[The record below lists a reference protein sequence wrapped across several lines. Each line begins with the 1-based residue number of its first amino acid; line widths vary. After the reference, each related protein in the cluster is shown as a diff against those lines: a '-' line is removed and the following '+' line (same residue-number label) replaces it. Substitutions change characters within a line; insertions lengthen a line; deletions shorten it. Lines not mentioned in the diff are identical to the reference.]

1 MLIELTSDGLYCRA
15 GDFHVDPWRPVAR
28 AVITHAHADHARPGC
43 GRYYAARVGAGLLR
57 HRLRDPQM
65 RTLDYGEPVRFGP
78 VTVSLHPAGHVL
90 GSAQV
95 RVAHGDEVWVVSG
108 DFKRQPDPTCA
119 PFEPQRCDVFITEA
133 TFALPVY
140 RWPATAAVAR
150 EITAW
155 WADNAARGVTSVL
168 FCYALGKAQRLL
180 AELAPHAEG
189 RPIHTHGAVEAING
203 LYREQGVALPATSQ
217 VADGQDHRQALVVAP
232 PGAGGSAWMRRFG
245 EVSTG
250 FCSGWMLLRGNRRRR
265 GHDRGFVISDHA
277 DWPGLIDTIEQTG
290 AGRVLTTH
298 GQSDLLAR
306 YLAERGIAATPVA
319 TEFDGEAG
327 SDAAL

>member
-1 MLIELTSDGLYCRA
+1 MLIALTSDGLYCRA

-43 GRYYAARVGAGLLR
+43 GRYYAARAGAGLLR

-65 RTLDYGEPVRFGP
+65 RALDYGESVRFGP

-95 RVAHGDEVWVVSG
+95 RVARGDEVWVVSG

-203 LYREQGVALPATSQ
+203 LYRGQGVALPATSQ
-217 VADGQDHRQALVVAP
+217 VADGQGHRQALVVAP